1 MTKLIFFDTDCLSSF
16 LLVNRRFLLTNLYK
30 GRIIVPIATYSEIF
44 SKPPFFVLINEFK
57 KFIDEAEVEIKDIE
71 NETEESRLYFEL
83 TQNASFAIGKGEA
96 AAIVLAKQFNG
107 ILASNNYA
115 DVSRFVKKFNL
126 DHISTDLILMEAL
139 QRGLID
145 EKNGNSIWR
154 EMLTRGTKLPTES
167 FSDFLK
173 SHKQ

>member
-16 LLVNRRFLLTNLYK
+16 LLVNRRFLLTNMYK
-30 GRIIVPIATYSEIF
+30 GRIIVPVATYNEIF
-44 SKPPFFVLINEFK
+44 SKPPFLFLISEFK
-57 KFIDEAEVEIKDIE
+57 KFVIEAEVEIRDI
-71 NETEESRLYFEL
+71 NNDTEESKLYFEL
-83 TQNASFAIGKGEA
+83 TQNSPFTIGKGEA
-96 AAIVLAKQFNG
+96 AAIVLARQLNG

-139 QRGLID
+139 QRELID
-145 EKNGNSIWR
+145 EKIGNSIWR
-154 EMLTRGTKLPTES
+154 DILTRGTKLPTES

-173 SHKQ
+173 RHKQ